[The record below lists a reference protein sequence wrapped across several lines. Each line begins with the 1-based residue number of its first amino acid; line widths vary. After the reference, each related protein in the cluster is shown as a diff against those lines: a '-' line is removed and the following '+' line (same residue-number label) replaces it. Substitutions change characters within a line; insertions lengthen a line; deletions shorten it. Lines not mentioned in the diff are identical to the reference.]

1 VAGTPFRSGDAMTNE
16 LFERLLYEEEGT
28 TIDFKKE
35 QYRFVKATDEEKS
48 ELLKDILGF
57 ANAFRRSATYI
68 LIGVEEVRGGKS
80 NVLGIDA
87 SDQLDDHAVQQFVN
101 NLVNTPVRF
110 QYRAF
115 IYEGKHV
122 GIFVIDEGQIRPIHL
137 KKNYGKLKKD
147 EVYIRYGSS
156 TEPRPASPSEI
167 AQMGKDKPRD
177 RAELL
182 VEFAHVLR
190 DDAIGATVR
199 MKCEFCRVPEAKD
212 IPKLADAF
220 LGPFG
225 IRTDFLQLHNTH
237 YYRELAEY
245 EFLTRLCRPVRLT
258 VKNIGEVVANN
269 VRIELVVRMGVG
281 LLPLEDLPPQP
292 EKEEMPG
299 ARAMR
304 GMRPMHRREP
314 GEVDINRNDERF
326 RIEIDCKDLQPGR
339 RVWSD
344 TFYIGA
350 GQTDDY
356 LLKGHVFAD
365 NLPKPQEFV
374 LTVTAEVEQTEL
386 AVKELCAK

>member
-1 VAGTPFRSGDAMTNE
+1 MTPE

-68 LIGVEEVRGGKS
+68 LIGVDEVRGGRS

-87 SDQLDDHAVQQFVN
+87 ADQLDDHAVQQFVN

-115 IYEGKHV
+115 AYEGKQV
-122 GIFVIDEGQIRPIHL
+122 GIFVIDEEQLRPIHL
-137 KKNYGKLKKD
+137 KKNYGTLKRD

-156 TEPRPASPSEI
+156 TEPRPASPNEI
-167 AQMGKDKPRD
+167 AQMGNDNPQD
-177 RAELL
+177 TAELL
-182 VEFAHVLR
+182 VEFAHVHR
-190 DDAIGATVR
+190 DDAIGAIVSI
-199 MKCEFCRVPEAKD
+199 KCEFCHVPEAKD
-212 IPKLADAF
+212 IPTLADPYQ
-220 LGPFG
+220 GPFD
-225 IRTDFLQLHNTH
+225 IRTDYLRSHNAD

-258 VKNIGEVVANN
+258 VKNIGAVAANN
-269 VRIELVVRMGVG
+269 VRLELVVPMGCG
-281 LLPLEDLPPQP
+281 LLPLEDLAPKP
-292 EKEEMPG
+292 EKEEMSG
-299 ARAMR
+299 AGAMR
-304 GMRPMHRREP
+304 GIRPVHRRDP
-314 GEVDINRNDERF
+314 GEVEINRNDERF

-356 LLKGHVFAD
+356 PINGHVFAD
-365 NLPKPQEFV
+365 NLPTPKEFT
-374 LTVTAEVEQTEL
+374 LTVKAEVEQTTL
-386 AVKELCAK
+386 AVKELCAKRTRANTT

>member
-1 VAGTPFRSGDAMTNE
+1 MTNE

-87 SDQLDDHAVQQFVN
+87 SDQLDDHALQQFVN

-115 IYEGKHV
+115 MYEGKHV
-122 GIFVIDEGQIRPIHL
+122 GIFVIDEEQLRPIHL
-137 KKNYGKLKKD
+137 KRNYGKLKKD

-182 VEFAHVLR
+182 VEFAHVDR
-190 DDAIGATVR
+190 DNAIGSIVPVS
-199 MKCEFCRVPEAKD
+199 CEFCQVPEAKD
-212 IPKLADAF
+212 IPTASRRVRRSFRDQNGFLAPD
-220 LGPFG
+220 
-225 IRTDFLQLHNTH
+225 NSN
-237 YYRELAEY
+237 YYHELAEF

-258 VKNIGEVVANN
+258 VKNIGAVAANN
-269 VRIELVVRMGVG
+269 VRLELVVPMGCG
-281 LLPLEDLPPQP
+281 LLPLEDLPPEP

-299 ARAMR
+299 SRAMR
-304 GMRPMHRREP
+304 GIRPVHLRAP
-314 GEVDINRNDERF
+314 GEVDINRNGERF
-326 RIEIDCKDLQPGR
+326 RIEVDCKDLQPGR
-339 RVWSD
+339 RMWSD

-356 LLKGHVFAD
+356 PITCHVFAD
-365 NLPKPQEFV
+365 NLPAPQEFT
-374 LTVTAEVEQTEL
+374 LTVTAEVEQTTL
-386 AVKELCAK
+386 SVKDLCAKRRRANST

>member
-1 VAGTPFRSGDAMTNE
+1 MTNE

-35 QYRFVKATDEEKS
+35 QYRFVKASDAEKS

-80 NVLGIDA
+80 NVLGINA

-115 IYEGKHV
+115 MYEGKHV
-122 GIFVIDEGQIRPIHL
+122 GIFVIDEEQLRPIHL

-182 VEFAHVLR
+182 VEFSHVDR
-190 DDAIGATVR
+190 DDAMGGIVR
-199 MKCEFCRVPEAKD
+199 ITCERCQLPEAKD
-212 IPKLADAF
+212 IPRLADAYQ
-220 LGPFG
+220 GPFG
-225 IRTDFLQLHNTH
+225 IRTDLFHQTNSN
-237 YYRELAEY
+237 YYHELAEY
-245 EFLTRLCRPVRLT
+245 EFLTRLCRAVRVT
-258 VKNIGEVVANN
+258 VKNIGAVAANN
-269 VRIELVVRMGVG
+269 VRLELVVPMGCG
-281 LLPLEDLPPQP
+281 LLPIGDVPPKP
-292 EKEEMPG
+292 EKEETPG
-299 ARAMR
+299 LRAIR
-304 GMRPMHRREP
+304 RIRPVHRRNP
-314 GEVDINRNDERF
+314 GEVYINRNDERF
-326 RIEIDCKDLQPGR
+326 RIEIDCGDLQPGR
-339 RVWSD
+339 QVWSD

-350 GQTDDY
+350 GHTGDY
-356 LLKGHVFAD
+356 QIKGHVFAD
-365 NLPKPQEFV
+365 NLPTPQEFT
-374 LTVTAEVEQTEL
+374 LTVSAKVEQTTL
-386 AVKELCAK
+386 SVKELCAK

>member
-1 VAGTPFRSGDAMTNE
+1 MTNE
-16 LFERLLYEEEGT
+16 LFESLLYEEEGT

-115 IYEGKHV
+115 MYEDKHV
-122 GIFVIDEGQIRPIHL
+122 GIFVIDEGQLRPIHL
-137 KKNYGKLKKD
+137 KKNYGKLKKA

-182 VEFAHVLR
+182 VEFAHVDR
-190 DDAIGATVR
+190 DDALGASVHV
-199 MKCEFCRVPEAKD
+199 KCEFCSLPEVKD
-212 IPKLADAF
+212 IPKLADRYQGA
-220 LGPFG
+220 FG
-225 IRTDFLQLHNTH
+225 IKTDFLHQNNAN
-237 YYRELAEY
+237 YYYELAEY
-245 EFLTRLCRPVRLT
+245 EFMTRLCRPVRLM
-258 VKNIGEVVANN
+258 VKNIGEVAANN
-269 VRIELVVRMGVG
+269 VRVEIVVPIGVG
-281 LLPLEDLPPQP
+281 LLPAEDLPGKP
-292 EKEEMPG
+292 KMEEIPG
-299 ARAMR
+299 ERAMR
-304 GMRPMHRREP
+304 GIRPMHRRNP
-314 GEVDINRNDERF
+314 GDVDINRNSDRF

-350 GQTDDY
+350 AQTDDY
-356 LLKGHVFAD
+356 PIQGHVFAD
-365 NLPKPQEFV
+365 NLPVPQAFT
-374 LTVTAEVEQTEL
+374 LTVTADVTQSTLTVE
-386 AVKELCAK
+386 ELCAK

>member
-1 VAGTPFRSGDAMTNE
+1 MTNE

-57 ANAFRRSATYI
+57 ANAFRRSTTYI

-115 IYEGKHV
+115 TYEGKHV
-122 GIFVIDEGQIRPIHL
+122 GIFVIDEAQLRPIHL

-156 TEPRPASPSEI
+156 TEPRPASPSEV

-182 VEFAHVLR
+182 VEFAHVHR

-199 MKCEFCRVPEAKD
+199 MKCEFCRVPEPKD
-212 IPKLADAF
+212 IPKLADPYQ
-220 LGPFG
+220 GPFG
-225 IRTDFLQLHNTH
+225 IRTDFLHQHNTNYFH
-237 YYRELAEY
+237 ELAEY
-245 EFLTRLCRPVRLT
+245 EFSNRLCQPVRLT
-258 VKNIGEVVANN
+258 VKNIGEVAANN
-269 VRIELVVRMGVG
+269 VRLELVVRMGVG
-281 LLPLEDLPPQP
+281 LLPLEDLPPKP

-304 GMRPMHRREP
+304 GIRPVHRREP
-314 GEVDINRNDERF
+314 GDVAIDRNDERF
-326 RIEIDCKDLQPGR
+326 RIEIDCKHLQPGR

-350 GQTDDY
+350 GRTGDY
-356 LLKGHVFAD
+356 PIKGHVFAD
-365 NLPKPQEFV
+365 NLPTPQEFT